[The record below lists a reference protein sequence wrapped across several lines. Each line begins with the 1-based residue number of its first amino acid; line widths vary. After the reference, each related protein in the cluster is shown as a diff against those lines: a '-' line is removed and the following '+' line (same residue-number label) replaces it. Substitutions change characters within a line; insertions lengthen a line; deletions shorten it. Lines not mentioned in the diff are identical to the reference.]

1 LGTIAP
7 DAGTAGHEGG
17 MEGHEVKGAGGAV
30 EVTEGE
36 SPAGPRKTRIGEANA
51 VRILDAA
58 LTVFSTFGYHG
69 ARVEQIAA
77 AAGMSKPN
85 LLYYFRSKDALY
97 TAVLERTLD
106 MWLEPLR
113 GLDAS
118 RDPFDALPEYIAN
131 KLEASRRDP
140 AASRM
145 FAMEI
150 IQGAPHL
157 SPVLS
162 GRLKCLVDAKA
173 AIIEHWIAEGR
184 MAPVDPRHLLF
195 SIWATTQHYA
205 DFAVQVRAV
214 AGSDLSDDDF
224 HQRTL
229 ASLLTI
235 LLGGLRV

>member
-1 LGTIAP
+1 
-7 DAGTAGHEGG
+7 
-17 MEGHEVKGAGGAV
+17 MEGQEVKAQGAGGAV
-30 EVTEGE
+30 GADAVEATEGE

-77 AAGMSKPN
+77 VAGMSKPN

-173 AIIEHWIAEGR
+173 AIIEHWITEGR

-235 LLGGLRV
+235 LLGGLRP

>member
-1 LGTIAP
+1 
-7 DAGTAGHEGG
+7 
-17 MEGHEVKGAGGAV
+17 MEGQETRARDRATTEVAV
-30 EVTEGE
+30 EGD

-58 LTVFSTFGYHG
+58 LTVFSAYGFHG
-69 ARVEQIAA
+69 ARIEQIAA

-113 GLDAS
+113 GLDAA
-118 RDPFDALPEYIAN
+118 RDPFDALGEYIAV
-131 KLEASRRDP
+131 KLDGSRRDP
-140 AASRM
+140 AASRL

-173 AIIEHWIAEGR
+173 AIIERWIAEGR

-224 HQRTL
+224 HRRTL
-229 ASLLTI
+229 ASLTTI

>member
-1 LGTIAP
+1 MDGQEPRAP
-7 DAGTAGHEGG
+7 AGAATEAAAEGD
-17 MEGHEVKGAGGAV
+17 
-30 EVTEGE
+30 
-36 SPAGPRKTRIGEANA
+36 SLAGPRKTRIGEANA

-58 LTVFSTFGYHG
+58 LTVFSAYGYHG

-118 RDPFDALPEYIAN
+118 RDPFDALGEYIAN

-173 AIIEHWIAEGR
+173 AIIERWIAEGR

-224 HQRTL
+224 HRRTL
-229 ASLLTI
+229 ASLTTI
-235 LLGGLRV
+235 LLGGLRP

>member
-1 LGTIAP
+1 ME
-7 DAGTAGHEGG
+7 DHEG
-17 MEGHEVKGAGGAV
+17 KITGADVPEAAV
-30 EVTEGE
+30 PVDAAEPT
-36 SPAGPRKTRIGEANA
+36 AGPRKTRIGEANA
-51 VRILDAA
+51 SRILDAA
-58 LTVFSTFGYHG
+58 LTVFSAFGYHG
-69 ARVEQIAA
+69 ARIEQIAA

-106 MWLEPLR
+106 QWLEPLR
-113 GLDAS
+113 GLDAG
-118 RDPFDALPEYIAN
+118 RDPFDALGEYIES

-173 AIIEHWIAEGR
+173 AIIERWIAEGR
-184 MAPVDPRHLLF
+184 IAPVDPRHLIF

-224 HQRTL
+224 HRRTL
-229 ASLLTI
+229 DSLLTI
-235 LLGGLRV
+235 LLGGLRATP

>member
-1 LGTIAP
+1 MQ
-7 DAGTAGHEGG
+7 DHEGSAAAAATPPSPA
-17 MEGHEVKGAGGAV
+17 AGGGAAAPV
-30 EVTEGE
+30 
-36 SPAGPRKTRIGEANA
+36 RQTRIGAVNA
-51 VRILDAA
+51 ERILDAA
-58 LTVFSTFGYHG
+58 LTVFAAYGFHG

-85 LLYYFRSKDALY
+85 LLYYFRSKGALY

-113 GLDAS
+113 GLDPD
-118 RDPFDALPEYIAN
+118 RDPFDALGEYIAN

-140 AASRM
+140 AASRL

-162 GRLKCLVDAKA
+162 GRLKGLVDAKA
-173 AIIEHWIAEGR
+173 ATIERWIAEGR
-184 MAPVDPRHLLF
+184 MAPVDARQLIF
-195 SIWATTQHYA
+195 SIWATTQHFA

-214 AGSDLSDDDF
+214 AGTDLSDEAF
-224 HQRTL
+224 HRHTREQ
-229 ASLLTI
+229 LLTI
-235 LLGGLRV
+235 LLGGLRPRP